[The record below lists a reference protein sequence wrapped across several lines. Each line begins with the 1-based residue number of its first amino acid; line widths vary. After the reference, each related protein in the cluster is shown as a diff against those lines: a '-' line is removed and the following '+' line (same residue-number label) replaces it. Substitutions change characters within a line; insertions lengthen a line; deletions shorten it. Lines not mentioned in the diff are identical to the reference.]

1 MSLATEVALIGLAL
15 SLGLA
20 ELARRRRTPGLVVFW
35 VAVAGLVG
43 YLVGGWW
50 LVVPLAGGLGWVAW
64 WRGQHRS
71 AQSMVARWH
80 ARNDKHAG
88 MASRWELWRHHSRL
102 AMRRKATVWRPSFA
116 AMSRWERWSTPVTQ
130 YALPIA
136 RVGLTTTVWV
146 PIEET
151 ICQYGR
157 PRRGKTAQLIHWVC
171 DSPGFTLTT
180 STKRDLYDITEPV
193 RAEMGPTLLFN
204 PTALGDLPTTLGF
217 DPLLLCQFPQ
227 YAEERAVDLISGGV
241 GGRSEGEG
249 RRWDEQAQRVLAALL
264 HAAAI
269 GGLEALD
276 VLRWVAS
283 PDEYKP
289 LVVGLLRESPAAVA
303 YLPSAEQF
311 FATNSRTRS
320 SVTFTIMPALAW
332 LTNPHALAATRAAT
346 PFDVR
351 ELLRERATIYLL
363 GRSETRI
370 APLLSALTG
379 YFAREAR
386 RYAATFS
393 FGRLDP
399 PGRLVLDEAAAICPV
414 PLDEW
419 FQDFGSQGLTLIATF
434 QSLAQVRQ
442 RWGWDGAKAIRNNTG
457 TTILHAYGSD
467 EQDLAAWSA
476 LSGQVMRDGR
486 PQHVLTLPQ
495 LMTIPRG
502 SMAVWPG
509 ETAVTMG
516 RMSPGWKRP
525 DVRRALAA
533 RGRAVDAIVS
543 GMENELAA
551 AVDLS
556 NLPVAGAK

>member
-1 MSLATEVALIGLAL
+1 MQTLVELVAVVVAIVLCAVAWLRRIWGLVALWAVVGF
-15 SLGLA
+15 
-20 ELARRRRTPGLVVFW
+20 LVTW
-35 VAVAGLVG
+35 
-43 YLVGGWW
+43 LVGGVW
-50 LVVPLAGGLGWVAW
+50 LILLVAAVLLAGRWQLGRH
-64 WRGQHRS
+64 RG
-71 AQSMVARWH
+71 AQRVVARWH
-80 ARNDKHAG
+80 ARNEKNAG
-88 MASRWELWRHHSRL
+88 MASRWELWRHHSAL
-102 AMRRKATVWRPSFA
+102 AMRRKATVLRPSFA
-116 AMSRWERWSTPVTQ
+116 HLTRWERWSTPVTQ

-217 DPLLLCQFPQ
+217 DPLLWCQLPQ

-289 LVVGLLRESPAAVA
+289 LVMGLLRESPAAVA

-320 SVTFTIMPALAW
+320 SVTFTIMPPLAW
-332 LTNPHALAATRAAT
+332 LTNPDALAATRGAT
-346 PFDVR
+346 QFDVR
-351 ELLRERATIYLL
+351 ALLRQRATIYLL

-386 RYAATFS
+386 RYAATFPA
-393 FGRLDP
+393 GRLDP

-434 QSLAQVRQ
+434 QSMAQVRQ
-442 RWGWDGAKAIRNNTG
+442 RWGWEGARAIRNNTG
-457 TTILHAYGSD
+457 TTILHAHGSD
-467 EQDLAAWSA
+467 DQDLAAWSA
-476 LSGQVMRDGR
+476 LSGEVVRNGR
-486 PQHVLTLPQ
+486 SQRVLTLPQ

-509 ETAVTMG
+509 ETAVTLG
-516 RMSPGWKRP
+516 RMRPGWKRP
-525 DVRRALAA
+525 DVQAAAKRRGLALAA
-533 RGRAVDAIVS
+533 VVKGI
-543 GMENELAA
+543 ENELATQ
-551 AVDLS
+551 AVNLS
-556 NLPVAGAK
+556 DLPVVGGTK